1 MSARVMRVLAASTP
15 DLEFYSIDEA
25 FFSAS
30 AASNIAWRRMPASS
44 GRG

>member
-1 MSARVMRVLAASTP
+1 MSARVMRVLAAFTP

-25 FFSAS
+25 FLGLDGSS
-30 AASNIAWRRMPASS
+30 IAWKRMRASC